1 MTELEKHLLDALT
14 ELSKNQET
22 MFQDFKNT
30 SESLVN
36 RSLEQQKFCE
46 ALQQENKNL
55 TQSVT
60 NLTGHLTDLAIQL
73 NVLLEK
79 KKGS

>member
-1 MTELEKHLLDALT
+1 MTELEKHLLDALA

-30 SESLVN
+30 SEGLVY
-36 RSLEQQKFCE
+36 RSLEQQTFCE

-60 NLTGHLTDLAIQL
+60 RLTGHLTDLAIQL

-79 KKGS
+79 RKGS